1 MKTTKYI
8 LLGLVAM
15 IGATSCEDSLDRYPK
30 DKLSP
35 ETFFSNE
42 KECELFTND
51 FYTLLPGGSTIY
63 GETADIISK
72 QTLISAVMGNRT
84 IPSTSST
91 WTWTKLRDINF
102 FLEKSANCDDERV
115 RAKYDAVARFFRA
128 FFYFEKVKNYGDVP
142 WVDQALDAS
151 SSELY
156 KGRDSRQYVI
166 GKIIEDLDYAI
177 KNLDATRDIYRVT
190 SWTAM
195 ALKSRVCLF
204 EGTYRKYHGL
214 GDYEDLL
221 KQCAEISQRF
231 VNESGYAI
239 YNAGATPYQDLFSAM
254 TSNTSEIILSRAYN
268 ATISL
273 KHDVNNYLVGTTMGK
288 PGLLKNIVN
297 MYLMSDGTRFTD
309 KAGWETM
316 NFAQECANRDK
327 RLAQTIRTPGFTRIG
342 ETSPEAPNLA
352 ACETGYQ
359 LIKYLQSKDYDGY
372 EYSCNDLP
380 LFRTAE
386 VYLNLAEAKAELGTL
401 SQNDIDLVI
410 KPLRDRAGLP
420 NLDMASANSN
430 PDAYLSTPGT
440 GYINVTGD
448 NKGVILEIRRE
459 RTVELLMENLRY
471 WDIMRWKEG
480 KRFENVFTGMYF
492 PGEGSY
498 DLDGNGTVDV
508 CLWTGTKPTG
518 TGDAVLFELGR
529 EMLLTGGQAGNILL
543 HTDYQRHWD
552 EDKDYLYPVP
562 TDDRVL
568 TQGAIS
574 QNPGW
579 DDHLNY

>member
-1 MKTTKYI
+1 
-8 LLGLVAM
+8 M

-35 ETFFSNE
+35 ETFFSNAT
-42 KECELFTND
+42 ECELFTND
-51 FYTLLPGGSTIY
+51 FYTILPGGSTIY

-72 QTLISAVMGNRT
+72 QTLTSSVMGNRT
-84 IPSTSST
+84 IPTTSSS
-91 WTWTKLRDINF
+91 WNWDKLRDINF
-102 FLEKSANCDDERV
+102 FLEKSGNCPDERV
-115 RAKYDAVARFFRA
+115 RAKYNAVARFFRA

-142 WVDQALDAS
+142 WVDKALDAS

-156 KGRDSRQYVI
+156 KGRDSRQFVI
-166 GKIIEDLDYAI
+166 GKVIEDLDYAI
-177 KNLDATRDIYRVT
+177 ENLDKQRSVYTIT
-190 SWTAM
+190 TWTAM

-231 VNESGYAI
+231 ISESGYAI
-239 YNAGATPYQDLFSAM
+239 YMEGTTPYQDLFTALN
-254 TSNTSEIILSRAYN
+254 SNTSEIILSRAYN
-268 ATISL
+268 TTISL
-273 KHDVNNYLVGTTMGK
+273 KHDVNNYLVGSTMGK

-316 NFAQECANRDK
+316 NFAQETANRDK
-327 RLAQTIRTPGFTRIG
+327 RLAQTIRTPGYKRIG
-342 ETSPEAPNLA
+342 ETIEQAPNLL

-359 LIKYLQSKDYDGY
+359 LIKYLQSKEYDTY
-372 EYSCNDLP
+372 EYSTNDLP

-386 VYLNLAEAKAELGTL
+386 VYLNFAEAKAELGTL
-401 SQNDIDLVI
+401 SQSDLDLAI

-420 NLDMASANSN
+420 NIDMEAANTTPDPYLTSA
-430 PDAYLSTPGT
+430 GT
-440 GYINVTGD
+440 GYPNVQGT
-448 NKGVILEIRRE
+448 NAGVILEIRRE
-459 RTVELLMENLRY
+459 RTVEMLMENLRY
-471 WDIMRWKEG
+471 WDVMRWKAG
-480 KRFENVFTGMYF
+480 KRFENPFTGMYF
-492 PGEGSY
+492 PGAGEY
-498 DLDGNGTVDV
+498 DLDGNGTID
-508 CLWTGTKPTG
+508 LYIWTGTKPAN
-518 TGDAVLFELGR
+518 TGDAAVLQLDKDII
-529 EMLLTGGQAGNILL
+529 LTGGTSGNMLL
-543 HTDYQRHWD
+543 HTDFQRHWD
-552 EDKDYLYPVP
+552 EEKDYLYPVP

-579 DDHLNY
+579 DDHLNF